1 MFRVSCGYDTN
12 GKQIVRQKTWTPD
25 KNMTPKQIEKEV
37 NRQAVL
43 FEEECKNGYQSK
55 AIKFEAFAEEWFAEY
70 AKPNLR
76 NTTYE
81 RLLQLRKRIYGAIG
95 HLRMDKITPRQIQ
108 FFVNSLSKEGANERT
123 GKPLAP
129 KTIRHNLS
137 LISDIFSYAIKM
149 GVVSCSKV
157 TIPKGEAKE
166 KMIYTIEEVTEFLKL
181 LEDEPLKYR
190 VFFNLAVFSG
200 FRRGELLGLEWKD
213 VDFTNNLI
221 SVRRTSCYTA
231 KQGIYTDTTKTKR
244 SQRTIKFPA
253 SVMELLKK
261 FKAEQD
267 ELAQQVGDKWID
279 SDRLFVKWNGEPM
292 NNNTPYFWLN
302 EFCEKHGLPF
312 YGLHSFRHLFASMLV
327 NEGVDIVTVS
337 GALGH
342 STVSTTSNIYCHLL
356 ENSQAKVSEAI
367 TNVLKIGSNGCPE
380 NSSDTNPQSNS
391 AADKN
396 EAF

>member
-25 KNMTPKQIEKEV
+25 KSMTPKQIEKEV

-137 LISDIFSYAIKM
+137 LISDRKS
-149 GVVSCSKV
+149 
-157 TIPKGEAKE
+157 T
-166 KMIYTIEEVTEFLKL
+166 
-181 LEDEPLKYR
+181 
-190 VFFNLAVFSG
+190 
-200 FRRGELLGLEWKD
+200 
-213 VDFTNNLI
+213 
-221 SVRRTSCYTA
+221 
-231 KQGIYTDTTKTKR
+231 
-244 SQRTIKFPA
+244 
-253 SVMELLKK
+253 
-261 FKAEQD
+261 
-267 ELAQQVGDKWID
+267 
-279 SDRLFVKWNGEPM
+279 RL
-292 NNNTPYFWLN
+292 
-302 EFCEKHGLPF
+302 
-312 YGLHSFRHLFASMLV
+312 
-327 NEGVDIVTVS
+327 
-337 GALGH
+337 
-342 STVSTTSNIYCHLL
+342 
-356 ENSQAKVSEAI
+356 
-367 TNVLKIGSNGCPE
+367 
-380 NSSDTNPQSNS
+380 NSSHPSSSRMPSS
-391 AADKN
+391 A
-396 EAF
+396 

>member
-137 LISDIFSYAIKM
+137 LISDIFSYAVKM
-149 GVVSCSKV
+149 GVVSYNPCSKV

-166 KMIYTIEEVTEFLKL
+166 KMIYTIEEVTKFLKL
-181 LEDEPLKYR
+181 LESEPLKYR

-213 VDFTNNLI
+213 VDFENNLI

-312 YGLHSFRHLFASMLV
+312 YGLHSFRHQYVKYTTKKFSDFF
-327 NEGVDIVTVS
+327 EKFCRFSVS
-337 GALGH
+337 
-342 STVSTTSNIYCHLL
+342 NPYIPHL
-356 ENSQAKVSEAI
+356 Q
-367 TNVLKIGSNGCPE
+367 
-380 NSSDTNPQSNS
+380 
-391 AADKN
+391 
-396 EAF
+396 